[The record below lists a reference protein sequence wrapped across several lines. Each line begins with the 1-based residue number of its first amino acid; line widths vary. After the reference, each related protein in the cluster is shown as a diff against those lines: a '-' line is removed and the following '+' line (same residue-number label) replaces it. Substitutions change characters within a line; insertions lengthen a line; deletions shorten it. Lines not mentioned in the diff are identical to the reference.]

1 MLSIHAINTLNQH
14 TPSRYQTDRLYRH
27 TLSTHLINTGTLRH
41 TSMQIDGAEGGAGL
55 TDDQKNDSL
64 FRNPKIRIPAY
75 EVGIWDADPDLV
87 DTRHLITES
96 FRIQWDK
103 GIQAY
108 ITGDWIQAR
117 DIFHNTV
124 KLPNGEEDGPSK
136 FLIHIID
143 ESGGTA
149 PSNWPEYRMDDGG
162 H

>member
-1 MLSIHAINTLNQH
+1 
-14 TPSRYQTDRLYRH
+14 
-27 TLSTHLINTGTLRH
+27 
-41 TSMQIDGAEGGAGL
+41 MQIDGDNGGGFK
-55 TDDQKNDSL
+55 DDNTESL

-75 EVGIWDADPDLV
+75 DTSIWDADPDLV
-87 DTRHLITES
+87 DTRHLITDS

-108 ITGDWIQAR
+108 IAGDWIQAR

-124 KLPNGEEDGPSK
+124 KLPNGQEDGPSK

-143 ESGGTA
+143 EGGGTA